1 VVFDIDKTQ
10 IFAELKSMQQ
20 IIINPFPSK
29 DTAKMQKDFNRK
41 FSKEDCLN
49 ADLNTY
55 WMNIAGC
62 LSYVIKGNQSKIP
75 QGQIDWLKLSF
86 FDIFE
91 QYQFLE
97 ENISNYPTFYDEY
110 MNNEKT
116 RKLLLEYLSFN

>member
-1 VVFDIDKTQ
+1 MFDIDKTQ
-10 IFAELKSMQQ
+10 IFEELNSMQQ
-20 IIINPFPSK
+20 IIMNPFPSK
-29 DTAKMQKDFNRK
+29 DTAKMQKDFKRN

-55 WMNIAGC
+55 WMNISGC
-62 LSYVIKGNQSKIP
+62 LSYVLRRNQSKIP

-91 QYQFLE
+91 QYRFLE
-97 ENISNYPTFYDEY
+97 ETISNYPTFYDEY

-116 RKLLLEYLSFN
+116 RKLLLEYLSFI